1 MSSDGA
7 KLVWAAQKGGDAKVK
22 RLLKAKVDVNSTIT
36 HDGVSGV
43 TALQTACSNGH
54 IGAARLLLKAHLER
68 RAGAR
73 RRQWLELVFRERPPR
88 LRL

>member
-1 MSSDGA
+1 MWSDGA

-43 TALQTACSNGH
+43 TALQTACS
-54 IGAARLLLKAHLER
+54 AARSE
-68 RAGAR
+68 G
-73 RRQWLELVFRERPPR
+73 EG
-88 LRL
+88 